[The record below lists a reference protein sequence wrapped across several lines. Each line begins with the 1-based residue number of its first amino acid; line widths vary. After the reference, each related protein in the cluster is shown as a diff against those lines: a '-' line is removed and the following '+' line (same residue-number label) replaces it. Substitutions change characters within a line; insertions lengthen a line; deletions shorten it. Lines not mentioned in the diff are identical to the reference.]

1 MAYFLRFDNSIGG
14 NRAVN
19 FTAVPTAGA
28 SGSKNFRW
36 VFDFEMQGTNAPFA
50 YNDPFNASL
59 LIFFTSSTNL
69 QIRNISSTQSITL
82 NTAVTTRTVIE
93 IVGNSGT
100 ISVIQDGV
108 SVGTIFPTT
117 DILFDIGGFGRNGSA
132 TRDFDLY
139 RAEFYDG
146 GVLVHDFDPSATS
159 GIGSILEDVVGTNDG
174 TLADFPTDNSQWV
187 FYAAA
192 GINIDVGFII
202 SSASVFTPEVLTEIV
217 IDAELVSGTETVYT
231 AEVVAE
237 RLIDVP
243 LINATTLVY
252 SFTTLVAQAIEVP
265 RVEATTTVYVPT
277 IPDGILIDVP
287 LVLSEQNVFTY
298 EVVAGVQDI
307 QPAFIN
313 SVTEVFL
320 SEVVSPQFLDMG
332 LVFAT
337 TGFYNFLVFDEDGF
351 LVPVES
357 RATFHSMSVYLR
369 TQGFV
374 GTNNDVIK
382 MWLYSEGY
390 TSQIN
395 DSFMSYWG
403 AQGYSGAFND
413 RWDKWKR
420 D

>member
-1 MAYFLRFDNSIGG
+1 MAYFLRFDNSIGS

-19 FTAVPTAGA
+19 FTPVPTAGA

-69 QIRNISSTQSITL
+69 EIRNISSTQSITL

-159 GIGSILEDVVGTNDG
+159 GVGSTLEDVVGTNDG

-187 FYAAA
+187 FYSAGAAVIPVIMA
-192 GINIDVGFII
+192 HLRNQGI
-202 SSASVFTPEVLTEIV
+202 S
-217 IDAELVSGTETVYT
+217 
-231 AEVVAE
+231 
-237 RLIDVP
+237 
-243 LINATTLVY
+243 
-252 SFTTLVAQAIEVP
+252 
-265 RVEATTTVYVPT
+265 
-277 IPDGILIDVP
+277 
-287 LVLSEQNVFTY
+287 
-298 EVVAGVQDI
+298 
-307 QPAFIN
+307 
-313 SVTEVFL
+313 
-320 SEVVSPQFLDMG
+320 
-332 LVFAT
+332 
-337 TGFYNFLVFDEDGF
+337 
-351 LVPVES
+351 
-357 RATFHSMSVYLR
+357 
-369 TQGFV
+369 
-374 GTNNDVIK
+374 
-382 MWLYSEGY
+382 
-390 TSQIN
+390 
-395 DSFMSYWG
+395 
-403 AQGYSGAFND
+403 
-413 RWDKWKR
+413 
-420 D
+420 